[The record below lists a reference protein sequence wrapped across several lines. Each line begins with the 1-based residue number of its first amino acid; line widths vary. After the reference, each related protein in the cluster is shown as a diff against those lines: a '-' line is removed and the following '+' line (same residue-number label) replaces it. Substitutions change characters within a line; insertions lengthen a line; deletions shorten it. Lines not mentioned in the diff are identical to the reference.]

1 MEPIICR
8 VPFCSGGPFL
18 FALLEQIQALLRHLH
33 LVLSIV
39 YYSVW
44 NKRERERESGQRKE
58 WRLSASALGFAL
70 AFAFAF
76 ICVCEMEMSLIVV

>member
-44 NKRERERESGQRKE
+44 NKRERERERV
-58 WRLSASALGFAL
+58 ASAKSGDLAL
-70 AFAFAF
+70 VLWGLLSLLLLLLFV
-76 ICVCEMEMSLIVV
+76 CVKWR